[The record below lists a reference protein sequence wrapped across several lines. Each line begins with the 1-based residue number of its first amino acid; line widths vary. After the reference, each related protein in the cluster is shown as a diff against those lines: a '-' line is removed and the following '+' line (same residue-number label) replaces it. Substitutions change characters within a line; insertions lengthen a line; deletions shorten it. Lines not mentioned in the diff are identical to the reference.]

1 MTIDYQI
8 DKEIERHKG
17 RVQQL
22 RDLLKMYQQNN
33 DNDYVE
39 RNMDQAINAG
49 IDSNTIIQYEETRS
63 NLNPYAKQ
71 IEDLQKAL
79 NEEIKLHEDN
89 MARLNKERE
98 KLTEKKD
105 IPAHIDINYISPAIE
120 EIKRQVPGV
129 SEIRSKGFYY
139 DSFSRVAYVSVL
151 NRDGLVSQVT
161 LNKKDYDLLSEYFNS
176 YPEDI
181 KIHDY
186 EKENKDKDEEVKETN
201 ELEDDKLSKE
211 EIIDRLIKAMF
222 PEGTDYTMLPDIKRN
237 LESKS
242 IEELQESL
250 EEYNKMS
257 NQNPNNKP
265 LDPTLNVEDEQLKD
279 DLMNEIIT
287 AMYPDGVEL
296 KKLIETKNNLDKKT
310 TPELQQMLEELQK
323 TEAKENPTY
332 N

>member
-8 DKEIERHKG
+8 DKEIERHKE

-33 DNDYVE
+33 GNYYVE

-49 IDSNTIIQYEETRS
+49 INADTIVQYGETRS

-89 MARLNKERE
+89 MASLNKERE
-98 KLTEKKD
+98 ELTEKKD
-105 IPAHIDINYISPAIE
+105 VPAHIDINYIAPAIE

-139 DSFSRVAYVSVL
+139 DSFSKVAYVSVL

-222 PEGTDYTMLPDIKRN
+222 PEGADYTMLPDIKRN

-265 LDPTLNVEDEQLKD
+265 LDPTLNGEDEQLKD

-296 KKLIETKNNLDKKT
+296 KKLIETKNSLGKKT

-323 TEAKENPTY
+323 TEGKENPTY